1 MSSLRAEMTHG
12 DKAKAKT
19 GKSSQASAKKVS
31 TKAASKESNPGGKGD
46 KGDKNAGPKQPGSE
60 KAVPAAKKGG
70 GPAKGGG
77 SPKDLSAGSGGKAG
91 DGSGFSN
98 PVVGA
103 AFKRALKKYPNAFRK
118 LTD

>member
-1 MSSLRAEMTHG
+1 MTHG

-31 TKAASKESNPGGKGD
+31 TQAAGKESKGGGKGD
-46 KGDKNAGPKQPGSE
+46 KSAGKKAGAE
-60 KAVPAAKKGG
+60 KAVPATKKGG
-70 GPAKGGG
+70 GSA
-77 SPKDLSAGSGGKAG
+77 KDLSPAAGIDAKAKARVSSD

-98 PVVGA
+98 SSVGA
-103 AFKRALKKYPNAFRK
+103 SFKRALKKYPNAFRK